1 MSITLDTLFL
11 EYDCQPL
18 LSICHDEHQQYL
30 AIAVDED
37 PGGEDLYIYVPVT
50 DSRVGE
56 LERGDVTLLEA
67 IVGVGNTQV
76 FYGTERGPDTA
87 KSINAADLPDNW
99 LPEAPA
105 SLMAKLPFSAPPPSS
120 WSSATTPSS

>member
-1 MSITLDTLFL
+1 MTANL
-11 EYDCQPL
+11 CC
-18 LSICHDEHQQYL
+18 LSATTNTSNTWQSPSTKTQ
-30 AIAVDED
+30 
-37 PGGEDLYIYVPVT
+37 GGEDLYIYVPVT

-56 LERGDVTLLEA
+56 FERGDVTLLEA